1 MSLIDKNNKDKK
13 AVALKYNHNKDRAPK
28 VIAKGKGEIAKK
40 IIEIARENKIPLYED
55 RGLAQVLEALDMN
68 MEIPQ
73 SLYKAIAEVLVFIYK
88 LDKV

>member
-1 MSLIDKNNKDKK
+1 MSLIDKSNKDKK

-55 RGLAQVLEALDMN
+55 RGLAQILEALDMN

>member
-1 MSLIDKNNKDKK
+1 MKKEINVKK
-13 AVALKYNHNKDRAPK
+13 AVALKYNQNKDKAPK

-40 IIEIARENKIPLYED
+40 IVEIAREKKIPLYED
-55 RGLAQVLEALDMN
+55 KGLTEVLEALDLN

-88 LDKV
+88 LDKKK